1 MPKNKPHRGWFMLCR
16 KVISSFLVLALH
28 IAGTGVLY
36 AADNASQ
43 TERSLGQQ
51 YLSILPVLFFILL
64 LIVGLAFVIKKVN
77 PTLGRGNPLIRV
89 LGTLPLG
96 GKERL
101 ILVQTG
107 DACLLLGVT
116 PGQIQTLHV
125 VNQDSLNAETD
136 AMTSSTLPA
145 AGFAGILQAV
155 LKR

>member
-1 MPKNKPHRGWFMLCR
+1 MPKNKPCPGWFMQSRSLR
-16 KVISSFLVLALH
+16 NTFLVLALNV
-28 IAGTGVLY
+28 AGTTALF
-36 AADNASQ
+36 AADSQVQ
-43 TERSLGQQ
+43 TERSLGEQ
-51 YLSILPVLFFILL
+51 YLSVMPVLFFILL
-64 LIVGLAFVIKKVN
+64 LIVGLAFLIKKFN

-101 ILVQTG
+101 VLVQTG

-125 VNQDSLNAETD
+125 VNKDSLDGEAD
-136 AMTSSTLPA
+136 LVTSSIPA